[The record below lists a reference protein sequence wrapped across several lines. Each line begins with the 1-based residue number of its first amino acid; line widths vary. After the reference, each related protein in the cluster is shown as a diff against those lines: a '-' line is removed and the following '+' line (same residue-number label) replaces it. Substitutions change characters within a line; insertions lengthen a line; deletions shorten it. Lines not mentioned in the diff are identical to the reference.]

1 MQLYD
6 RRLTQLLINHAIFV
20 GSNFKIALKYLKVIA
35 FTHKQIELKEL
46 GRLVICQENLTE
58 KLHNVKTLFGISEIF
73 YLATC
78 NRVEFVMITSHVVDK
93 AFAKQF
99 MGALD
104 MGLCPI
110 STGAF
115 LDAAS
120 IYEDKE
126 ALEHLLRTSCSLE
139 SLIVGE
145 KEILPQLRKAY
156 ENCKEAGLTG
166 DGLRMFMN
174 CVVKTAKEVYTHT
187 NISKNPISVVSLAYR
202 KLKDLKLCAAD
213 ARVLIIGAG
222 ETNRNISKYLQKH
235 KFSHFAVFNRTIEN
249 AAQLAADLNGEA
261 FNLEALKSYSK
272 GFDVIITCTS
282 ATEPI
287 ISTKIYTSLLN
298 GETSRKTIVDL
309 AVPNDTHPD
318 VLEKFPVNF
327 IEVHSLNEVAKNNLK
342 ERYEELTHA
351 ENIISQNID
360 AFILEL
366 KQRRIE
372 LAMRQVPDK
381 IKEIRNTAI
390 NSVFAE
396 EVQSMDQHSRDI
408 LEKVINYMEKKY
420 ISVPMIMAKDI
431 LINNN

>member
-1 MQLYD
+1 MTLHLVYPV
-6 RRLTQLLINHAIFV
+6 TFV

-58 KLHNVKTLFGISEIF
+58 KLNQVKSQFGISEMF

-78 NRVEFVMITSHVVDK
+78 NRVEFVMMTPEVVDREFSK
-93 AFAKQF
+93 RFVD
-99 MGALD
+99 ALE

-110 STGAF
+110 STGSF

-120 IYEDKE
+120 IYEGRD

-145 KEILPQLRKAY
+145 KEILAQLRKAY
-156 ENCKEAGLTG
+156 EDCKEAGLTG

-174 CVVKTAKEVYTHT
+174 CIVKTAKEVYTNT

-202 KLKDLKLCAAD
+202 KLRDLHLTSNE
-213 ARVLIIGAG
+213 RILIIGAG

-235 KFSHFAVFNRTIEN
+235 KFSNFAVFNRTVEK
-249 AAQLAADLNGEA
+249 AAELAADLNGEA
-261 FNLEALKSYSK
+261 YSLGALKTYNE

-282 ATEPI
+282 AVEPI
-287 ISTKIYTSLLN
+287 ITPEIYTTLLN
-298 GETSRKTIVDL
+298 GETGRKTIVDL
-309 AVPNDTHPD
+309 AVPNDTAPE
-318 VLEKFPVNF
+318 VLEQFPVNF
-327 IEVHSLNEVAKNNLK
+327 IEVHSLNEVAKKNLQ

-351 ENIISQNID
+351 EDIITENIN
-360 AFILEL
+360 AFCLEL
-366 KQRRIE
+366 KQRKIE
-372 LAMRQVPDK
+372 LAMRQVPEK

-396 EVQSMDQHSRDI
+396 EVQNMDKESRET

-431 LINNN
+431 LVNNN

>member
-1 MQLYD
+1 M
-6 RRLTQLLINHAIFV
+6 
-20 GSNFKIALKYLKVIA
+20 KYLKVIA

-46 GRLVICQENLTE
+46 GRLVLCQENLTD
-58 KLHNVKTLFGISEIF
+58 KLHRVKAQFGISEIF

-78 NRVEFVMITSHVVDK
+78 NRVEFVMLTQQVVDK

-99 MGALD
+99 MDAID
-104 MGLCPI
+104 MGLCPV
-110 STGAF
+110 STGTF

-120 IYEDKE
+120 IYEDRE

-145 KEILPQLRKAY
+145 KEILAQLRKAY

-174 CVVKTAKEVYTHT
+174 CIVKTAKEVYTNT
-187 NISKNPISVVSLAYR
+187 AISKNPISVVSLAYR
-202 KLKDLKLCAAD
+202 KLKDLKLCTN

-235 KFSHFAVFNRTIEN
+235 KFSNFAVFNRTVAN
-249 AAQLAADLNGEA
+249 AAQLAADLSGEA
-261 FNLEALKSYSK
+261 FNLEALKTYKK
-272 GFDVIITCTS
+272 GFDAIITCTS
-282 ATEPI
+282 STEPI
-287 ISTKIYTSLLN
+287 ITPEIYASLLN
-298 GETSRKTIVDL
+298 GDTSRKTIVDL

-318 VLEKFPVNF
+318 VLLQFPVNF
-327 IEVHSLNEVAKNNLK
+327 IEVHSLNEVAKKNLQ

-351 ENIISQNID
+351 EAIIGENINN
-360 AFILEL
+360 FMLEL

-372 LAMRQVPDK
+372 LDMRQVPEK

-396 EVQSMDQHSRDI
+396 EVQGMDQASREI